1 MSERGWRERGARV
14 ERKKEVGE
22 KRERERERER
32 GGESGGRERVEGE
45 CSGREG

>member
-1 MSERGWRERGARV
+1 MKRE
-14 ERKKEVGE
+14 KEVGE

-32 GGESGGRERVEGE
+32 GGERESGGRERVEGE